1 MSNNIVLSY
10 LFTCNSNADTDVENR
25 HNDNTVH
32 SRNLQLASEWKK
44 NSRYWEFESSRACK
58 SSRKWTIRY
67 ILLYSGLSLSRL
79 PSILK
84 ISHYFSGPV
93 NIFTKY
99 NLIYYLYL
107 EYPSL
112 KKRLWSRLNY
122 SLTISNFLLACSVI
136 QVSYRVSYEN
146 TIESFHFEYLEN
158 LECEFQNAKHPGD

>member
-1 MSNNIVLSY
+1 MIMQSTLEIFS
-10 LFTCNSNADTDVENR
+10 
-25 HNDNTVH
+25 
-32 SRNLQLASEWKK
+32 LQVNGKK
-44 NSRYWEFESSRACK
+44 NRDIESLNHQEPTKVVGNELRD
-58 SSRKWTIRY
+58 

-122 SLTISNFLLACSVI
+122 SLPISNFLLACSVI

>member
-1 MSNNIVLSY
+1 MIIQSTLEI
-10 LFTCNSNADTDVENR
+10 F
-25 HNDNTVH
+25 
-32 SRNLQLASEWKK
+32 NLQVNGKK
-44 NSRYWEFESSRACK
+44 NRDIESLNHQEPAKVVGNELRD
-58 SSRKWTIRY
+58 
-67 ILLYSGLSLSRL
+67 ILLYSGPSLSRL

-99 NLIYYLYL
+99 NLIYYLCL

-112 KKRLWSRLNY
+112 KKKLWSRLNY
-122 SLTISNFLLACSVI
+122 SLPISNFLLACSVI